1 MTSQEGLPF
10 NCTGE
15 SLRGMR
21 LLNLRTAAGDRDLTF
36 VPAGFPGGYD
46 GLLPGAQVRSIG
58 GITVSVA
65 ALDDVIKSKTAAAR
79 AKDLD
84 ALPELL
90 NIADRYRNRT
100 QEHGDG
106 LEL

>member
-1 MTSQEGLPF
+1 MAGLH
-10 NCTGE
+10 
-15 SLRGMR
+15 
-21 LLNLRTAAGDRDLTF
+21 
-36 VPAGFPGGYD
+36 
-46 GLLPGAQVRSIG
+46 
-58 GITVSVA
+58 
-65 ALDDVIKSKTAAAR
+65 DVIKSKTAAAR